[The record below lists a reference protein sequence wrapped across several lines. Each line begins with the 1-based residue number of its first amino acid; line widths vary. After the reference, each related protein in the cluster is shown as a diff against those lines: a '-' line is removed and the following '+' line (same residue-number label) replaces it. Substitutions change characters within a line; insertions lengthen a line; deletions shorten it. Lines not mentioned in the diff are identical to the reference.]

1 MFKNFIKQ
9 NIFFVLLFVLTFNL
23 ANAQEQ
29 SINKKFPKNIIV
41 MIGDGMGRNHI
52 TATNYYF
59 YGKDSAQV
67 YEKFPV
73 QLFMSTYPAVIED
86 NLKYS
91 LKYDSEYFWA
101 DFENPKDGYTDSA
114 PAATAMSTGSKTYG
128 GSIGMDLNKQ
138 PLVHSSQ
145 VAKKLGKSI
154 GVVTTVE
161 LSHATPAGFIAHKE
175 SRKQYSEIA
184 QEMIDADVD
193 VIIGAGHPDYDA
205 SNQKW
210 EKPEYK
216 YVGGETYWQKLKNGY
231 KGWTLIE
238 TKQDFEKYQTGNTP
252 KKIIGVPQVNTTLQQ
267 ERKGD
272 DKAEPIK
279 CKKNENVPDLQTM
292 TNVALNVLDNNPNG
306 FFVMIEGGAIDWA
319 SHANQT
325 GRMIEE
331 TIDFNQA
338 VDAVVKW
345 VETNSN
351 WDETLLIV
359 TADHETGYITGPKEN
374 EQNPLTNP
382 IVNNGKGN
390 IPDMKWNSNNHTNSL
405 VPFFAKGAGSE
416 LFFLFADETDM
427 IRGKFINN
435 TEIAIAIKLLLN
447 YSK

>member
-1 MFKNFIKQ
+1 MFKNIIKQ
-9 NIFFVLLFVLTFNL
+9 NMFFVLLIVLVFNF
-23 ANAQEQ
+23 ATAQEQ

-41 MIGDGMGRNHI
+41 MIGDGMGRNQI

-59 YGKDSAQV
+59 YGKDSVQV

-86 NLKYS
+86 NNKYS

-101 DFENPKDGYTDSA
+101 EFENPKDGFTDSA

-145 VAKKLGKSI
+145 IAKKLGKSI
-154 GVVTTVE
+154 GVVTTVP
-161 LSHATPAGFIAHKE
+161 LSHATPAGFLAHKE
-175 SRKQYSEIA
+175 SRKQYSDIA
-184 QEMIDADVD
+184 QEMIDSDAD
-193 VIIGAGHPDYDA
+193 VIIGAGHPDYDN
-205 SNQKW
+205 SNQKLDTS
-210 EKPEYK
+210 KYQ
-216 YVGGETYWQKLKNGY
+216 YVGGITYWEKLKKGY
-231 KGWTLIE
+231 KGWTLIQ

-252 KKIIGVPQVNTTLQQ
+252 KRLIGVPQVNSTLQQ

-272 DKAEPIK
+272 DKAEPNK
-279 CKKNENVPDLQTM
+279 CQKNENVPDLQTM
-292 TNVALNVLDNNPNG
+292 TNVALNVLDNNPKG

-331 TIDFNQA
+331 TDDFNKA
-338 VDAVVKW
+338 IDAVVKW
-345 VETNSN
+345 VEKNSN
-351 WDETLLIV
+351 WDETLLII

-374 EQNPLTNP
+374 DQNPLTNP
-382 IVNNGKGN
+382 IVNNGKGK
-390 IPDMKWNSNNHTNSL
+390 IPGMKWNSNNHTNSL

-416 LFFLFADETDM
+416 LFYLFADETDM
-427 IRGKFINN
+427 IRGKYINN
-435 TEIAIAIKLLLN
+435 TEIGIAIKLLLN